1 MDGDECNASELG
13 RSCDSES
20 IISDSRIALKIV
32 QAKRYATILAVEIP
46 RTASKCTKW
55 ILCSASWIRRAIFT
69 SSVIVRGVPIVGP
82 LPHIADHVIEPQ
94 CIRQFAA
101 NRMRAVQ

>member
-1 MDGDECNASELG
+1 MDGDECNANELG

-32 QAKRYATILAVEIP
+32 QAKRCATILAVEIP
-46 RTASKCTKW
+46 RTATKRTKR
-55 ILCSASWIRRAIFT
+55 ILRSASWIRRAVFT
-69 SSVIVRGVPIVGP
+69 RSVIVRGVPIVGP
-82 LPHIADHVIEPQ
+82 LPHITDHVIEPQ

-101 NRMRAVQ
+101 NRMRAIQ